1 MCPRKKVGLVSGVVP
16 HVSPHPQG
24 GLVSAEPP
32 ITSWRYLGM
41 PPTGPVPS
49 EIPRS
54 RKATPLEYDLLEFLV
69 GIIAAPVVLPAFM
82 LRSVAEAVEEQAH
95 YETDIEAMLRDEL
108 LDNEM
113 RYETGEI
120 TEEDYRKRK
129 VELSKRL
136 EELEKKAGVK

>member
-16 HVSPHPQG
+16 HISPHPQK
-24 GLVSAEPP
+24 GLVSAKPP

-41 PPTGPVPS
+41 PPSGPLPG
-49 EIPRS
+49 EMPRS
-54 RKATPLEYDLLEFLV
+54 QTVTPLECDLLEFLV
-69 GIIAAPVVLPAFM
+69 GVIAAPVVLPTFM

-136 EELEKKAGVK
+136 EELEKKSGVK